1 MSDSG
6 VSSKRI
12 RIIKKKKV
20 KKPKESK
27 ANDGSLTPKFQLDKD
42 AAIAESINMYNEKI
56 RAESRK

>member
-6 VSSKRI
+6 VSSKRR

-20 KKPKESK
+20 KKPK
-27 ANDGSLTPKFQLDKD
+27 ANDGSLTPKFQLDKE

-56 RAESRK
+56 KAESRQ